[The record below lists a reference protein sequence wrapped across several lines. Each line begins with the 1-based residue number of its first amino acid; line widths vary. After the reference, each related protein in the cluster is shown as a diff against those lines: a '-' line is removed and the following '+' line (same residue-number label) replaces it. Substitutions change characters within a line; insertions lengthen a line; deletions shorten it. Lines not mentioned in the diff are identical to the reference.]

1 MNLLCL
7 FMFIYDVY
15 LFLNM
20 FLKIIKL
27 GYWDKSITIST
38 KNEIEYSIFRNIDK
52 LKLIY
57 SLLES
62 QFHLEAMVENNLLI
76 NYFPLHNDSYFEED
90 NPESTI
96 CRYNCKLN
104 LHELYDHMII
114 LSDLNINET
123 VIYRIE
129 NDKKMD
135 YILVDLRHLIL
146 ILTSNLLLQKI
157 N

>member
-1 MNLLCL
+1 MKRTEFFSICNTATDNGILKFDIDILDYNDFPTINNNIHKYLLSLFTCL
-7 FMFIYDVY
+7 NISDVNQTNI
-15 LFLNM
+15 L
-20 FLKIIKL
+20 
-27 GYWDKSITIST
+27 KSI
-38 KNEIEYSIFRNIDK
+38 KIDK
-52 LKLIY
+52 
-57 SLLES
+57 
-62 QFHLEAMVENNLLI
+62 
-76 NYFPLHNDSYFEED
+76 NYDSYFEED

>member
-1 MNLLCL
+1 
-7 FMFIYDVY
+7 MFIYDVY

-90 NPESTI
+90 N
-96 CRYNCKLN
+96 
-104 LHELYDHMII
+104 
-114 LSDLNINET
+114 
-123 VIYRIE
+123 
-129 NDKKMD
+129 
-135 YILVDLRHLIL
+135 LI
-146 ILTSNLLLQKI
+146 SKFK
-157 N
+157 